1 MALPCW
7 LSETASLLAGD
18 LVDTSERDA
27 SELESERTADRLGVV
42 RVCPERI
49 LSMPAIVKP
58 FLQKW
63 EPVQSLS
70 TMGSNTLAI
79 FSSIVEKGQNTVAV
93 IFGVKSGEQNG

>member
-1 MALPCW
+1 MPCW

-27 SELESERTADRLGVV
+27 SELESERTADRLVVV

-58 FLQKW
+58 FSSK
-63 EPVQSLS
+63 
-70 TMGSNTLAI
+70 MGTCTVNIDQGFEYFSN
-79 FSSIVEKGQNTVAV
+79 F
-93 IFGVKSGEQNG
+93 